1 MALVKSEKAISI
13 EEYLKNY
20 LDINSD
26 FIERQALLDNIE
38 SLSVLRKWM
47 DENEFEGHWDYPLS
61 EIDEIVEN
69 EREVILVTD
78 GDEYRWFETP

>member
-1 MALVKSEKAISI
+1 MKLVKSEKAISI

-26 FIERQALLDNIE
+26 FIERQALLDNIK
-38 SLSVLRKWM
+38 SLSILRGWM
-47 DENEFEGHWDYPLS
+47 DENEFEGYWDYPLS

>member
-1 MALVKSEKAISI
+1 MKLVRSEKAISI

-47 DENEFEGHWDYPLS
+47 DENEFEGYWDYPLS

-78 GDEYRWFETP
+78 GEEYRWFETP